1 MNKATLK
8 KIMAY
13 GYEHDNDGQIVIYT
27 GWYEHND
34 GTLSTEPEG
43 GYDDEDE
50 DYDDEDE
57 EDE

>member
-50 DYDDEDE
+50 DEDE

>member
-1 MNKATLK
+1 MNSTMLTKV
-8 KIMAY
+8 MSH
-13 GYEHDNDGQIVIYT
+13 GYELDNDGQIVIYT

-50 DYDDEDE
+50 EDE
-57 EDE
+57 